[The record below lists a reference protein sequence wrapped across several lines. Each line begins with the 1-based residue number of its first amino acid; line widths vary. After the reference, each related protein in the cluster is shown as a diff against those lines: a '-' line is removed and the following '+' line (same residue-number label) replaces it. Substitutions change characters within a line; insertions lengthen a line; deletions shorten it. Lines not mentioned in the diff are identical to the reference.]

1 MDRELERLLKDVLDE
16 LKDLTVILKG
26 STKAIKQNANSIK
39 ANQNFLKEHT
49 KKLKEEIE
57 RRKKAGEAFDDLEK
71 ELKQSTGALDFFE
84 KQTKKS
90 GKGLLSMGKKLFDI
104 VASPFVAAGKTVL
117 GFSDVSRP
125 INSLG
130 DAIAL
135 GVADIKALGPAAME
149 VAKDFDTSRELFVQ
163 LAQTGAGFNGNLLAL
178 SKASADAGIPLPK
191 FADLIASNSEL
202 LGKFFGTVQSGVTQ
216 FTSLGKGLR
225 SMTER
230 DLAGFGLTLDDT
242 AEFLTTFVE
251 AERSRGNVQ
260 SFTNQQLID
269 GTKAYTKQ
277 LVTLSALTGKSV
289 KELDEQNKAAMADSL
304 MRMKVAGMDKK
315 RADGISLAFSQMS
328 PNLQQFTKEL
338 LAFGGPTSK
347 IGFELEALTNGDMR
361 RALQTFINNAA
372 DPDAFRVF
380 QNTLGEI
387 GQRVSKEGQSFVD
400 LGILTGDFAEA
411 IDITVGG
418 IRKSV
423 DRPDLDKTLARL
435 SKSGSQAV
443 NVLSRFDTLAATL
456 TDARVRAV
464 QTILPPVLD
473 ALTSKLAA
481 AADDGGVID
490 EFVKVVE
497 AGTKALMRAFGMDP
511 DDDSGGIFNFFGFKP
526 PKNYEPIQDYLGDDE
541 LDNHY
546 NESTKNTFQRGSGGL
561 RDFGTGTFATL
572 HGREAVVT
580 EKQLGNLVKEILAF
594 GMPITPRSQSIP
606 NVDPV
611 AIESNFMDVKKIL
624 QQQRSAMGTNIQ
636 SDGMSSSFTA
646 LNNAVGDLIKTNK
659 SMEQHLNTLVS
670 IGAMTERNTK
680 NVGNNLANLSSSVI

>member
-135 GVADIKALGPAAME
+135 GVADIKLLGPAAME

>member
-1 MDRELERLLKDVLDE
+1 MDKELERLLKDVLDE

-135 GVADIKALGPAAME
+135 GVADIKLLGPAAME

>member
-1 MDRELERLLKDVLDE
+1 MDKELERLLKDVLDE

-57 RRKKAGEAFDDLEK
+57 TRKKAGEAVDDLEK
-71 ELKQSTGALDFFE
+71 ELKQSTTALDFFE

-135 GVADIKALGPAAME
+135 GVADIKLLGPAAME